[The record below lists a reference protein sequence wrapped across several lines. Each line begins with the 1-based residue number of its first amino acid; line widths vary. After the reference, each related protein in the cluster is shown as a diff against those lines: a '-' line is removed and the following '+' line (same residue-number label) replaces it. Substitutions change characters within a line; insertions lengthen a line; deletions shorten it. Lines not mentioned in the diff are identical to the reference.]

1 MSKMTMVELEKELTG
16 FIGTEGYHK
25 CTIVPNYVC
34 TDGVLHMAKTM
45 GAFWLLDAIASYQRK
60 EEMQFWKLTV
70 KGTKAEL
77 TMQEDSDQ
85 PILVKQKFSYTD
97 FPEGEFNIWVGIQPT
112 EDRGNLFVMMLPNEY

>member
-1 MSKMTMVELEKELTG
+1 MPKMTMGELEKELSG

-25 CTIVPNYVC
+25 CTMVPNYVC
-34 TDGVLHMAKTM
+34 TDGVIHMAEKM

-77 TMQEDSDQ
+77 IMQEDSDK
-85 PILVKQKFSYTD
+85 PILIKQNFSFTD
-97 FPEGEFNIWVGIQPT
+97 FPEGEFDIWVGLQPT
-112 EDRGNLFVMMLPNEY
+112 EEGKDLYVMMLKSEY